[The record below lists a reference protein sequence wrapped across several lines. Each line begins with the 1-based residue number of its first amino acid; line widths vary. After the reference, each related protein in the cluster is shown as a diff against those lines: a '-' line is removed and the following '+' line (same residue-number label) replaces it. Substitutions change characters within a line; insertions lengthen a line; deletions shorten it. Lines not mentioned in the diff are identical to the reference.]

1 MWRVLAEPDG
11 IMALPGN
18 YKMNRDYL
26 FSWAPFH
33 RVSLPFSFHSRPA
46 FVPFRSAFL
55 SLSLLSL
62 LFLAHPV
69 PRRVFASLLRFRTNR
84 DQLAL
89 LAPISA
95 LDILLDCPP
104 LRASHRERA
113 QIPLFPRLSRRRSRF
128 STMI

>member
-1 MWRVLAEPDG
+1 M
-11 IMALPGN
+11 
-18 YKMNRDYL
+18 
-26 FSWAPFH
+26 
-33 RVSLPFSFHSRPA
+33 
-46 FVPFRSAFL
+46 PFRSAFL

-95 LDILLDCPP
+95 LDILLNCPP
-104 LRASHRERA
+104 LRAPHREPSA
-113 QIPLFPRLSRRRSRF
+113 DSTFPSPFQAPFTFLNDDINEF
-128 STMI
+128 

>member
-1 MWRVLAEPDG
+1 MASTGRARRHNGITGELQDEQRLSLFMGTIPPSLYPFPFILAQ
-11 IMALPGN
+11 L
-18 YKMNRDYL
+18 L
-26 FSWAPFH
+26 C
-33 RVSLPFSFHSRPA
+33 HSVRL
-46 FVPFRSAFL
+46 SSL

-95 LDILLDCPP
+95 LDILLSCPP
-104 LRASHRERA
+104 LRAPHRERA
-113 QIPLFPRLSRRRSRF
+113 QIPLFPRLSGRRSRF